1 MKKKKLKE
9 EWAKK
14 REIEEMKEVRDRPE
28 TNYKT
33 SQQSALATQNYFEI
47 EKKIVKNSKNETQ
60 SYTVKTYVNLAR
72 KKSA

>member
-14 REIEEMKEVRDRPE
+14 REIEEMKEAKDRPE

-33 SQQSALATQNYFEI
+33 I
-47 EKKIVKNSKNETQ
+47 
-60 SYTVKTYVNLAR
+60 
-72 KKSA
+72 